1 MIKARRCNLISQQI
15 VDQNYSELF
24 VRGAIVKGDA
34 NMIESQI
41 TEVQKKRDGDLV
53 SVSITQF

>member
-41 TEVQKKRDGDLV
+41 TEVQKKKRR
-53 SVSITQF
+53 